1 MPFNELILPK
11 FCFVSSHSVELVGF
25 PGKYPSEKRTLLVR
39 CRVWFE
45 ASALFGSKISNW
57 FSLIF

>member
-39 CRVWFE
+39 CRV
-45 ASALFGSKISNW
+45 
-57 FSLIF
+57 